1 MSRLPT
7 LFFGILAVFA
17 TSWLG
22 LVVYPYVQL
31 GHLQP
36 ERSATTGALT
46 PAPLTSSAVAGE
58 RVFAAN
64 GCVYC
69 HSQQV
74 RAAWLSTDI
83 EKGWGPR
90 QTVARDYLNERPSF
104 LGTMR
109 TGPDLS
115 NIAVRQPNVRWHF
128 EHLYEPGVVSPG
140 SIMPSFRFLFVERPV
155 GATPSPDAVAVRGP
169 HKPRA
174 GYEIVPTQD
183 ARDLVAYL
191 LSLDRTQPL
200 PEADGTNGT
209 KRTDGP
215 NAAKEAKP

>member
-1 MSRLPT
+1 MNRLPV

-22 LVVYPYVQL
+22 LIAYPYVKL
-31 GHLQP
+31 
-36 ERSATTGALT
+36 GALE
-46 PAPLTSSAVAGE
+46 PALTAANEPVPASLPASAVAGAKIY
-58 RVFAAN
+58 AAN
-64 GCVYC
+64 GCLYC

-115 NIAVRQPNVRWHF
+115 NIGVRQTSVAWHYR
-128 EHLYEPGVVSPG
+128 HLYEPAEVSPG
-140 SIMPSFRFLFVERPV
+140 SIMPAFRYLFEVRPRGGEPHPEAVEV
-155 GATPSPDAVAVRGP
+155 LGP
-169 HKPRA
+169 HAPPS
-174 GYEIVPTQD
+174 GQEVVPTQA

-191 LSLDRTQPL
+191 LSLRRNEPL
-200 PEADGTNGT
+200 PEAREPGLP
-209 KRTDGP
+209 R
-215 NAAKEAKP
+215 